1 MRPRELIIA
10 GAITVL
16 GAAAAV
22 TASSSRG
29 AQPQAPASFKVAF
42 FNIRSGHGQ
51 PALRGRARPFT
62 STRNCTDTTKPMNAW
77 GTGLVQQHLLESVGK
92 EPVIALGLAESWA
105 SVCGSPE
112 HVRKVLGWAARTS
125 ERNGVAMVARYG
137 FAGPEQWEQLDTTL
151 NTNPKDTMW
160 VLHVPVCLDRGCSA
174 NIGMFVTHWFG
185 TGENKN
191 TSYDRQAQA
200 TVAFLRKTAGGRPHV
215 LVGDLNVW
223 EGTKAVCGQQ
233 PNDTGLARLR
243 AAGYADAWQVVHGDA
258 EGYTGM
264 TNRRNCG
271 SPEGYVWKRPD
282 YVWAPAA
289 LRPRSIER
297 FATVPPG
304 EAAPSDHYG
313 LIAEFPLPG
322 RSTRWTQPL
331 IGGLGGD

>member
-1 MRPRELIIA
+1 MRSRELMIV
-10 GAITVL
+10 GAISLL
-16 GAAAAV
+16 GTATIAASPIPLV
-22 TASSSRG
+22 Q
-29 AQPQAPASFKVAF
+29 AQRPSSFKVAF
-42 FNIRSGHGQ
+42 LNVRAGKGQ
-51 PALRGRARPFT
+51 PGLRGRPTPFT
-62 STRNCTDTTKPMNAW
+62 STTNCTDTTKPLNAW
-77 GTGLVQQHLLESVGK
+77 GIGLVQQHLLQSVGQ

-112 HVRKVLGWAARTS
+112 RVRKALGWAARTS

-137 FAGPEQWEQLDTTL
+137 FAGPEQWQQLDTTL
-151 NTNPKDTMW
+151 NPNPKDTMW
-160 VLHVPVCLDRGCSA
+160 VLRVPVCLDRGCSS
-174 NIGMFVTHWFG
+174 NIDLFVTHWFAEG
-185 TGENKN
+185 GNKIK
-191 TSYDRQAQA
+191 SYDRQAQA
-200 TVAFLRKTAGGRPHV
+200 TVAFMTQTAASRPHV

-223 EGTKAVCGQQ
+223 EGTQAVCGQR
-233 PNDTGLARLR
+233 PNNVGLARLR
-243 AAGYADAWQVVHGDA
+243 DAGYADAWRVVHGDA

-271 SPEGYVWKRPD
+271 SPEGYVWKRSD

-322 RSTRWTQPL
+322 RSPR
-331 IGGLGGD
+331 